1 MNSNAS
7 NNRSNKIKKNIG
19 FSFVFKGIDAAVQL
33 LLVPVTLGYLNQYEY
48 GVWLTLN
55 SILLWIN
62 SFDIGLGNGLRNK
75 LAEAVAKKNFS
86 LARILVSTAFGMIVL
101 LMGAIFVLGSI
112 VVFNVD
118 WYSVLGTTQD
128 IVPSLF
134 NVVYI
139 SFAIFCFHLVFKFIG
154 NIYLAM
160 QMPSINNLM
169 IMAGHILSL
178 LIIYVLTKTT
188 DGNLL
193 YVAVTFSLSPVI
205 IYFFAIP
212 ITFLF
217 VYKPLT
223 PSIRLFRKKELSGL
237 FNMGLLFFL
246 LQVSGI
252 IIFAFSNILISNL
265 FGPDHVTPFNIAFR
279 YFSLVNMILAI
290 IVSPLWSAVT
300 DAYAQGDISW
310 IKISLQKIDYLLM
323 LFAFGLAVMVG
334 ISRFVYKIWIGTDV
348 DIPYTISAL
357 TACYV
362 FITVCSTAYSY
373 ILNGLGKLRV
383 QIINTVSVAVLF
395 LPLCYMFGKT
405 MGLNGV
411 IIGMALLN
419 LSGAILNRIQVNK
432 ILFGSAE
439 GIWNK

>member
-1 MNSNAS
+1 MTSEI
-7 NNRSNKIKKNIG
+7 RTKKIKKNIG
-19 FSFVFKGIDAAVQL
+19 LSFIFKGVDAGVQL
-33 LLVPVTLGYLNQYEY
+33 LLVPVTLGYLNSYEY

-75 LAEAVAKKNFS
+75 LAEAVAKKDFS
-86 LARILVSTAFGMIVL
+86 LARILVSTAFGMIAL
-101 LMGAIFVLGSI
+101 LMCAVFVLGSI
-112 VVFNVD
+112 VVFSVD
-118 WYSVLGTTQD
+118 WYSILGTSQEV
-128 IVPSLF
+128 VPSLF

-169 IMAGHILSL
+169 IMGGHLLSL

-188 DGNLL
+188 DGSLL
-193 YVAVTFSLSPVI
+193 YVAVTFTLSPVI
-205 IYFFAIP
+205 IYFLAIP
-212 ITFLF
+212 ITFVF

-237 FNMGLLFFL
+237 FNMGLSFFL

-252 IIFAFSNILISNL
+252 IIFAFSNVLISNL

-279 YFSLVNMILAI
+279 YFSLVNMVLAI

-300 DAYAQGDISW
+300 DAYAQGDITW
-310 IKISLQKIDYLLM
+310 IKISLRKIDSLLM
-323 LFAFGLAVMVG
+323 IFVVVLAIMVG
-334 ISRFVYKIWIGTDV
+334 ISQFVYKIWVGNDV
-348 DIPYTISAL
+348 DIPYAISML
-357 TACYV
+357 TAGYV

-373 ILNGLGKLRV
+373 ILNGLGKLRI

-395 LPLCYMFGKT
+395 LPLCYLMGKT
-405 MGLNGV
+405 WGLNGV
-411 IIGMALLN
+411 IVGMSILN
-419 LSGAILNRIQVNK
+419 LSGAILNRIQVKK
-432 ILFGSAE
+432 ILFGSAK
-439 GIWNK
+439 GLWNK